1 MNFEILMILIIT
13 SFSCSLIGVFI
24 SLRKMAMLM
33 DAISHTA
40 LIGVVLAYLIIRDI
54 NSPFLIIGA
63 SAVCVLTVYLIE
75 VLSDKKIEKGA
86 ATGLIFPLLF
96 SLGVLIIDRKLK
108 NSQISI
114 NSALFGKLEFIIFK
128 RLTINNIDLGPL
140 ALYIMLVIAVVIAVF
155 IIIFYKELKVI
166 SFDIIFAK
174 TSGVSVLLVHYLFI
188 SLISL
193 TAVSAFNIVG
203 VILVISLIIGPSVTS
218 LLFTKNLKKT
228 IIFSI
233 FIGLINSLVGYGIAF
248 KYDIIISGA
257 VASVN
262 MVVFLLALLFIGG
275 INEYN
280 RRKLS

>member
-140 ALYIMLVIAVVIAVF
+140 ALYIMLVIAVVITVF

>member
-96 SLGVLIIDRKLK
+96 SLGVIIIDRKLK

-203 VILVISLIIGPSVTS
+203 VILVISLIIGPSITS

-262 MVVFLLALLFIGG
+262 MIVFLLALLFIGG